1 MTTQTYYVLTNVF
14 GDCVFSKKENES
26 AKSNVVEIERNSL
39 KKKVSDIVFWIS
51 LKAMIKAKDVKR
63 KMH

>member
-26 AKSNVVEIERNSL
+26 AKSNVVEIEREKFR
-39 KKKVSDIVFWIS
+39 KKLVTLFWIS